1 MALRELNPDTPP
13 PVCSFCGQA
22 VGEID
27 LLIRS
32 RGNHICNHCVEQIND
47 LLKDDEERDSI

>member
-1 MALRELNPDTPP
+1 MAIRELDLNTPP

-32 RGNHICNHCVEQIND
+32 RGHHICNYCVKQINE
-47 LLKDDEERDSI
+47 LLKDDEEKDSI